1 MSYNRTRY
9 HLSEASLP
17 KGAKK
22 MIKHIIKNIRKYFTL
37 KYLHLRLTTRL
48 DINLMRPGYK
58 KALKRIKHIIKKV
71 IRSINLK
78 DFLYVLQQY

>member
-22 MIKHIIKNIRKYFTL
+22 MIKHIIKNIRKSFTL

-48 DINLMRPGYK
+48 DINLMRLG
-58 KALKRIKHIIKKV
+58 
-71 IRSINLK
+71 
-78 DFLYVLQQY
+78 